1 MRLSNYFIPTLK
13 EDPADAEVVSHKLMV
28 RSGMIRKLAAGI
40 YNYLPIGL
48 KSIKKVENIV
58 RDEMN
63 RAGAVELLM
72 PFVLP
77 AELWKESGRWDKYGK
92 ELLRFN
98 DRADRDFCIGPTH
111 EEIIT
116 DIVRREIRSYKQLPI
131 NLYQIQTKFRDE
143 IRPRFGVMRAR
154 EFIMKDAYS
163 FDANEEGAEKSYR
176 SMYEAYNRIF
186 ERCELDFRA
195 VAADSGNIGG
205 GFSHEFMVIADTGE
219 DVVMTSTKSDY
230 AANIEL
236 AEIGEREN
244 YNSNGNEELNPVNEV
259 HTPGLKTVD
268 EVAKFLNSTA
278 DKLIKTMIVETDKIP
293 VVALVR
299 GDAELSL
306 IKLRKAI
313 NADFVNLGNE
323 DTIREVT
330 GGPLGFSGPV
340 KIQGVKIIAD
350 RSVKNIVNGITGANK
365 PDYHLVGVNPDRDF
379 KIDLYGDIRVAK
391 DGDPCPVS
399 RDGVLKSIRGI
410 EVGHVFKLGTKYSES
425 MNATFVNADGKEN
438 HFIMGC
444 YGIGIGRTVA
454 AAIEQNYDE
463 HGMIFPISIAPFE
476 VTVLPLNLKDDRVKS
491 VSEDIY
497 QSLLERW
504 VDVLIDDRNES
515 AGFKFKDAEL
525 LGIPIQVAVGPRT
538 LKDNAVEIKLRK
550 DGSSKIVKI
559 EDVTDEVESILN
571 HGVTSQH

>member
-1 MRLSNYFIPTLK
+1 
-13 EDPADAEVVSHKLMV
+13 
-28 RSGMIRKLAAGI
+28 
-40 YNYLPIGL
+40 
-48 KSIKKVENIV
+48 
-58 RDEMN
+58 
-63 RAGAVELLM
+63 
-72 PFVLP
+72 
-77 AELWKESGRWDKYGK
+77 
-92 ELLRFN
+92 
-98 DRADRDFCIGPTH
+98 
-111 EEIIT
+111 
-116 DIVRREIRSYKQLPI
+116 
-131 NLYQIQTKFRDE
+131 
-143 IRPRFGVMRAR
+143 
-154 EFIMKDAYS
+154 
-163 FDANEEGAEKSYR
+163 
-176 SMYEAYNRIF
+176 MYEAYNRIF

-205 GFSHEFMVIADTGE
+205 DFSHEFMVIADTGE
-219 DVVMTSTKSDY
+219 DILMTSTKSDY

-244 YNSNGNEELNPVNEV
+244 FNSNGNEELRPVNEV

-278 DKLIKTMIVETDKIP
+278 DKLIKTMIVETDKSP

-306 IKLRKAI
+306 IKIRKAI

-340 KIQGVKIIAD
+340 EIQGVKIIAD

-425 MNATFVNADGKEN
+425 MNATFVDADGKEN

-454 AAIEQNYDE
+454 AAIEQNYDD

-571 HGVTSQH
+571 YGVRSQH